1 MLPGTHPAEIEPYA
15 LFMFCGILP
24 WTWFS
29 SSLSESAN
37 VLIGH
42 GNLIKKVLFPAEIL
56 PIVTVLA
63 NMVHFFLGL
72 PILIGFLIY
81 YWRPITLGEIAWF
94 PVVVL
99 IQALFTTGMALIL
112 SALTVHFRDIKDLL
126 SNLLTF
132 WFFATPII
140 YPMTQAVNQATGLR
154 QERAEPE
161 PLHAPGDFL
170 PGDPVLPGPVRPLA
184 VAAGARRGVG
194 RAVPDRLLPL
204 RSPAR
209 FLRGGGVAMANAIEV
224 RDVSKVYRR
233 YGHRRQFATL
243 KSAILSGS
251 FVSDLKADET
261 FEALKGVSFDVAKGR
276 TYGIIGRNGSGKST
290 MLKCVA
296 GITRPTRGTVKVD
309 GRISA
314 LIELGAGFHPEI
326 SGRENV
332 FINGIMLGLSKK
344 EIAKRFDEIV
354 RFAELEDFIDAPVKT
369 YSSGM
374 YMRLG
379 FAVAIHVD
387 PDVLLVDEV
396 LAVGDEGFTHKCLD
410 KFSDFRRRGKTILLV
425 THSLG
430 LVERFCDEAL
440 WLEGGTRPRHRRS
453 AARGRRLRDRGRGRR
468 RSAARPRGR
477 PRPRGRRRRTPP
489 PAGRRG
495 DAATIRSRSAPRA
508 PAAEPTPTDM
518 FLASAG
524 RWGSREVEIAGV
536 TLIGDEGPGH
546 VFHANEKLIVRLAV
560 TAASPV
566 TDFVFGFG
574 LFNADGVCVYG
585 TNTDLEDLDPA
596 EINGSGQVDFVIDP
610 LGLIEGTYKID
621 VAVHRRDGYPYDYH
635 RLLYTFRVKSR
646 TKDVG
651 IYRPPHRWVFSDG
664 VKLTTRI

>member
-1 MLPGTHPAEIEPYA
+1 M
-15 LFMFCGILP
+15 
-24 WTWFS
+24 S
-29 SSLSESAN
+29 
-37 VLIGH
+37 
-42 GNLIKKVLFPAEIL
+42 
-56 PIVTVLA
+56 
-63 NMVHFFLGL
+63 
-72 PILIGFLIY
+72 
-81 YWRPITLGEIAWF
+81 
-94 PVVVL
+94 
-99 IQALFTTGMALIL
+99 
-112 SALTVHFRDIKDLL
+112 
-126 SNLLTF
+126 
-132 WFFATPII
+132 
-140 YPMTQAVNQATGLR
+140 
-154 QERAEPE
+154 
-161 PLHAPGDFL
+161 
-170 PGDPVLPGPVRPLA
+170 
-184 VAAGARRGVG
+184 
-194 RAVPDRLLPL
+194 
-204 RSPAR
+204 
-209 FLRGGGVAMANAIEV
+209 NAIEV

-251 FVSDLKADET
+251 FVSDLTADET

-296 GITRPTRGTVKVD
+296 GITRPTRGTVTVN

-344 EIAKRFDEIV
+344 EITKRFDEIV

-410 KFSDFRRRGKTILLV
+410 KFGEFRRRGKTILLV

-440 WLEGGTRPRHRRS
+440 WLDGGKVRATGDPRRVVGAYVTAVEDSEEALLAREDARAREEAS
-453 AARGRRLRDRGRGRR
+453 TAA
-468 RSAARPRGR
+468 AAGGGVDAPND
-477 PRPRGRRRRTPP
+477 PVAVATS
-489 PAGRRG
+489 G
-495 DAATIRSRSAPRA
+495 DG
-508 PAAEPTPTDM
+508 AEPTPTDM

-546 VFHANEKLIVRLAV
+546 LFHANEKLIVRLAI

-596 EINGSGQVDFVIDP
+596 EINGSGQVDFVIEP

>member
-1 MLPGTHPAEIEPYA
+1 MTSAI
-15 LFMFCGILP
+15 
-24 WTWFS
+24 
-29 SSLSESAN
+29 SLHN
-37 VLIGH
+37 VTKI
-42 GNLIKKVLFPAEIL
+42 
-56 PIVTVLA
+56 
-63 NMVHFFLGL
+63 
-72 PILIGFLIY
+72 
-81 YWRPITLGEIAWF
+81 
-94 PVVVL
+94 
-99 IQALFTTGMALIL
+99 
-112 SALTVHFRDIKDLL
+112 
-126 SNLLTF
+126 
-132 WFFATPII
+132 
-140 YPMTQAVNQATGLR
+140 
-154 QERAEPE
+154 
-161 PLHAPGDFL
+161 
-170 PGDPVLPGPVRPLA
+170 
-184 VAAGARRGVG
+184 
-194 RAVPDRLLPL
+194 
-204 RSPAR
+204 
-209 FLRGGGVAMANAIEV
+209 
-224 RDVSKVYRR
+224 YRR
-233 YGHRRQFATL
+233 YGGRQFSTL
-243 KSAILSGS
+243 KSALLKG
-251 FVSDLKADET
+251 DLVRNLRPEET
-261 FEALKGVSFDVAKGR
+261 FAALRDVSFDVAPGQ
-276 TYGIIGRNGSGKST
+276 TLGVIGRNGSGKST
-290 MLKCVA
+290 TLKLVA
-296 GITRPTRGTVKVD
+296 GITKPTSGSVMVRGRV
-309 GRISA
+309 SA

-344 EIAKRFDEIV
+344 EITKRFDEIV

-440 WLEGGTRPRHRRS
+440 WLEGGRVRGTGDPRRVVGAYVTAVEEGEEALLAREDARARDE
-453 AARGRRLRDRGRGRR
+453 AAV
-468 RSAARPRGR
+468 AAA
-477 PRPRGRRRRTPP
+477 
-489 PAGRRG
+489 AGAG
-495 DAATIRSRSAPRA
+495 VQAPTDPVAVAATGDTS
-508 PAAEPTPTDM
+508 EPTPTDM

-546 VFHANEKLIVRLAV
+546 VFHANEKLIVRLEV
-560 TAASPV
+560 TAAAPV

-596 EINGSGQVDFVIDP
+596 EINGTGQVDFVIEP